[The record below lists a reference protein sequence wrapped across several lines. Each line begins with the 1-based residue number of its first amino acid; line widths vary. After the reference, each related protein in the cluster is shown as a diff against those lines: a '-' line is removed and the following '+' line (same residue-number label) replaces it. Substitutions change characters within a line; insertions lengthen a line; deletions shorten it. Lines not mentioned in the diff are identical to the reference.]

1 MTAAAHVDVA
11 TLLGSP
17 VRRLLVDTLTTRG
30 SMTAAQ
36 LGEIVGLHVTTVRF
50 HLDQL
55 EAGGLLTSSFLRSGG
70 AGRPKKVYAAATGSL
85 ATDRRDSEGVAMLA
99 ELLAEVLRPG
109 EDGEPPT
116 PHEAGRRWAV
126 EHVPESHEPPAQTPG
141 RWMGKVGEMVD
152 VLGQW
157 GYTPEVSLTDGGRT
171 ARINLAHC
179 PFIDLAKKN
188 PSVVCGIHRGLIAG
202 AMEQLGEGEA
212 EVSLEPF
219 VAPNLCRAH
228 VTASLPLRP

>member
-1 MTAAAHVDVA
+1 
-11 TLLGSP
+11 
-17 VRRLLVDTLTTRG
+17 
-30 SMTAAQ
+30 
-36 LGEIVGLHVTTVRF
+36 
-50 HLDQL
+50 
-55 EAGGLLTSSFLRSGG
+55 
-70 AGRPKKVYAAATGSL
+70 
-85 ATDRRDSEGVAMLA
+85 
-99 ELLAEVLRPG
+99 
-109 EDGEPPT
+109 
-116 PHEAGRRWAV
+116 
-126 EHVPESHEPPAQTPG
+126 
-141 RWMGKVGEMVD
+141 MGKVGEMVD

-188 PSVVCGIHRGLIAG
+188 PAVVCGIHRGLIAG

>member
-99 ELLAEVLRPG
+99 E
-109 EDGEPPT
+109 T
-116 PHEAGRRWAV
+116 AGRG
-126 EHVPESHEPPAQTPG
+126 PAP
-141 RWMGKVGEMVD
+141 R
-152 VLGQW
+152 
-157 GYTPEVSLTDGGRT
+157 
-171 ARINLAHC
+171 
-179 PFIDLAKKN
+179 
-188 PSVVCGIHRGLIAG
+188 
-202 AMEQLGEGEA
+202 
-212 EVSLEPF
+212 
-219 VAPNLCRAH
+219 
-228 VTASLPLRP
+228 